1 MDVQQQQQQ
10 EEGQHDDVVGF
21 FEVFKMGHL
30 SHAEVAALSTEELRS
45 RYSLLVPV
53 SDRTQ
58 LQQAQ
63 PGGCQLA
70 ALPKPGVCPFPPSLL
85 PLAGGQRAGQET
97 SALVVVVVVPA
108 AARLLS
114 REEGVLVVVV
124 VVSSSTAGG
133 RRLLAWTWQ
142 GTLWWTRRIS
152 RT

>member
-1 MDVQQQQQQ
+1 MDIQQQQQQ
-10 EEGQHDDVVGF
+10 QEGQHDDVVGF

-97 SALVVVVVVPA
+97 SALVVVVPA

-114 REEGVLVVVV
+114 REEGVL